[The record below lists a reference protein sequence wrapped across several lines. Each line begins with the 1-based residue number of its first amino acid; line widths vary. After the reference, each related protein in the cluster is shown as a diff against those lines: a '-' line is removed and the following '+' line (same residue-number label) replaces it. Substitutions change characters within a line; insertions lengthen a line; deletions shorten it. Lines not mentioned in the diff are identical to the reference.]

1 MNIINSCICYIEKDG
16 KYLMLHRT
24 KKEKDINKEKWIGVG
39 GKVEDKESPED
50 CVVREV
56 KEETGLDLISYKL
69 RGLITYVSTEWET
82 EYMYLFTSN
91 EFAGDLIECNEGDL
105 EWVDKKEL
113 FNLNLWEGDRL
124 FLKELENNNSF
135 FTMKFNYDGDNLISH
150 EFYQY

>member
-91 EFAGDLIECNEGDL
+91 EFVGDLIECNEGDL